1 MIKLDDILNM
11 AAAFGCSRE
20 DKEKAALLSFTQLK

>member
-1 MIKLDDILNM
+1 MKLYIILNM
-11 AAAFGCSRE
+11 AAALGCCGE

>member
-1 MIKLDDILNM
+1 MVKLDVLLNM
-11 AAAFGCSRE
+11 AAAFGCSHE